1 MYFNNIEA
9 WSLYYAMCDCIPSFI
24 QDVCEIK
31 YKWWCVGYVIAL
43 DSTEKPSG
51 EIISKRALVSLVYS
65 NEVYLLM
72 SYDSSINV
80 SIGEMVHVSWRK
92 NNAKLC
98 GIDSVIK
105 L

>member
-1 MYFNNIEA
+1 MSVRLSA
-9 WSLYYAMCDCIPSFI
+9 SDS
-24 QDVCEIK
+24 
-31 YKWWCVGYVIAL
+31 VGYVIAL
-43 DSTEKPSG
+43 DSTEKASG
-51 EIISKRALVSLVYS
+51 EIISKRVLVSLVYS

-98 GIDSVIK
+98 WIHSVIK
-105 L
+105 Q